1 MYLLDDMQADMNKVL
16 TNLKM
21 EGIQTTEEVQA
32 FGQDPTI
39 VGILGAK
46 YNWEPVHYA
55 CYYGICA
62 TDFTMHYSGEGNGN
76 AVQC

>member
-1 MYLLDDMQADMNKVL
+1 MYLDDMQVAMNKVI

-21 EGIQTTEEVQA
+21 EGIQTTEEVQV

-46 YNWEPVHYA
+46 YNWESVHYA

-62 TDFTMHYSGEGNGN
+62 TDFTMRYSVEGNGN
-76 AVQC
+76 AV

>member
-1 MYLLDDMQADMNKVL
+1 MYLCDMQNAMNKVL

-62 TDFTMHYSGEGNGN
+62 TDFTLHYGGEDNV
-76 AVQC
+76 VQC

>member
-1 MYLLDDMQADMNKVL
+1 MYLEDMQIAMNKVL

-21 EGIQTTEEVQA
+21 EGIKTTEEVQA
-32 FGQDPTI
+32 FGQDPII